1 MSPLLRQGSPHT
13 PRIMS
18 QLAKQQIQ
26 SQLFQN
32 QQPYHQ
38 QQQQETSFIT
48 PAETD
53 AAVAKINTMFPTASD
68 THIRLLLKKYVKL
81 LHHFNTLQVFNFHLS
96 LNIH

>member
-26 SQLFQN
+26 S
-32 QQPYHQ
+32 Q

-68 THIRLLLKKYVKL
+68 THIRLLLKKYVQYIL
-81 LHHFNTLQVFNFHLS
+81 LIFF
-96 LNIH
+96 